1 METAERLVYAKSTPQ
16 GKATIIMGD
25 GDGTVN
31 IRSLSACTKWAGEQ
45 KQPVYVQPFPKR
57 DHMAVLN
64 DPAILDYIQTVV
76 ALSVD

>member
-1 METAERLVYAKSTPQ
+1 MDTAERLVYPKTIQQ
-16 GKATIIMGD
+16 GKVSILMGD

-31 IRSLSACTKWAGEQ
+31 VRSLSVCSKWASEQ
-45 KQPVYVQPFPKR
+45 NQRVVVQPFPKR

-76 ALSVD
+76 AMN